1 MSNVERPQVTIVA
14 EDPTVLQRVRALVEA
29 AGIQVAV
36 VEAATASPFETRT
49 VVPLAELE
57 QQAIEHALRAT
68 GGRVAK
74 AARLLGIGRATL
86 YRRLAARPVTAAVVP
101 SAPPEPHA
109 SSFH

>member
-14 EDPTVLQRVRALVEA
+14 QDPIVLQRVKALVEA
-29 AGIQVAV
+29 AGIQATV
-36 VEAATASPFETRT
+36 VEATTAGPFENGT
-49 VVPLAELE
+49 VVPLADLE
-57 QQAIEHALRAT
+57 QQAIEHALRTT

-86 YRRLAARPVTAAVVP
+86 YRRLAARSVTAAAAP
-101 SAPPEPHA
+101 SAAPEPHA

>member
-1 MSNVERPQVTIVA
+1 MSNVARPQVTLMA
-14 EDPTVLQRVRALVEA
+14 QDPSVLQRVKALVEA
-29 AGIQVAV
+29 AGYQVTVAS
-36 VEAATASPFETRT
+36 EAPASRPEAPV

-57 QQAIEHALRAT
+57 QQAIEQALRAT

-86 YRRLAARPVTAAVVP
+86 YRRLAARPVSVVVA
-101 SAPPEPHA
+101 SSKPPEPHA

>member
-1 MSNVERPQVTIVA
+1 MSNVVRPQVTLMA
-14 EDPTVLQRVRALVEA
+14 QDPSVLQRVKALVEA
-29 AGIQVAV
+29 AGYQVAV
-36 VEAATASPFETRT
+36 AGEAPAFRAEAP
-49 VVPLAELE
+49 VIVPLAELE

-86 YRRLAARPVTAAVVP
+86 YRRLAARPVSAAVTP
-101 SAPPEPHA
+101 SAPPDPHA